1 MKNIIV
7 TISDFD
13 LKQSIKVYD
22 EKNQIIYE
30 TSAKTE
36 EIESNCVNLCSKY
49 NITEI
54 FIKGSKKILAPKLK
68 KNIETQTKYAQN
80 KIKVT
85 IC

>member
-1 MKNIIV
+1 MKSIIV

-13 LKQSIKVYD
+13 LKQSIKVYN

-30 TSAKTE
+30 TSVKTE
-36 EIESNCVNLCSKY
+36 EIESKCVNLCFKY
-49 NITEI
+49 NIAEV
-54 FIKGSKKILAPKLK
+54 FVKGSKKILAPKLK
-68 KNIETQTKYAQN
+68 KNIETQTKYTQN